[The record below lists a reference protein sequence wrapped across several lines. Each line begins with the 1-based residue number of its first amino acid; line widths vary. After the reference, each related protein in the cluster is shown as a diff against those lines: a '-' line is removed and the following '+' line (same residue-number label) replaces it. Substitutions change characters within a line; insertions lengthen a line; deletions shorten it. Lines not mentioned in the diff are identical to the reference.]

1 MSDLP
6 DESREPREIAELAEL
21 VRRETGS
28 DLPAGRLG
36 VLRDTAERRRRALGL
51 ADLDAYVAAL
61 AAGSLPGEW
70 QRLAT
75 RLTIKESSFFRVPQQ
90 WERIRTKVLP
100 ELLHARA
107 ANRRLRCWSAACAAG
122 EEPGT
127 LALLLADAP
136 ALAGW
141 DWSILATDLDVEA
154 LAEAGRGLYGERAIA
169 GVPPPLR
176 ETWFRR
182 RGSLWELDPRLRAKI
197 AYRPLNLARPPWL
210 LPEEAF
216 DLVLLRNVLIY
227 FRPELQRLVVERVAD
242 RLAPEGWLFLGGS
255 ETLWRVQERLVA
267 VDLGD
272 CFAYRHEGAA
282 PAAPRARGP
291 ARTARA
297 ANTAKARPADGPD
310 RRPAA
315 APSPA
320 PAALPVPGP
329 HPPRAPA
336 SNWPRRCGISR
347 PTACARRSGR
357 RRRRSPSTPPTRRRT
372 CSPACSA
379 ISAGARTG
387 RWRRCGPRSTSSP
400 ASPRPASS
408 SPAASGAWGRRRTP
422 NGSSARWW
430 RRSSAAAA
438 GGCHSSTAAC
448 SPTSARRSAAPGR
461 RCSRPDREALPLRS
475 PSGRAGGAGA
485 RSRRRSRPGP
495 PPPRAARR
503 PGSGAWCRRC
513 RRRPAR

>member
-329 HPPRAPA
+329 HPPASAREQLAAAVRHLEADRLREAERETEAALALDPADPEAHVLAGLLCDLGGRADGAVAALRAALYLEPGLA
-336 SNWPRRCGISR
+336 QARLFLAGCLRRLGE
-347 PTACARRSGR
+347 TAHAERQFREVVATLERSG
-357 RRRRSPSTPPTRRRT
+357 
-372 CSPACSA
+372 
-379 ISAGARTG
+379 
-387 RWRRCGPRSTSSP
+387 
-400 ASPRPASS
+400 
-408 SPAASGAWGRRRTP
+408 GRR
-422 NGSSARWW
+422 
-430 RRSSAAAA
+430 
-438 GGCHSSTAAC
+438 
-448 SPTSARRSAAPGR
+448 
-461 RCSRPDREALPLRS
+461 LPLLD
-475 PSGRAGGAGA
+475 GRLLPDLGETL
-485 RSRRRSRPGP
+485 RRA
-495 PPPRAARR
+495 RAALQS
-503 PGSGAWCRRC
+503 P
-513 RRRPAR
+513 